1 MLYLI
6 LAICCNAMISIVM
19 RVSKIYTQNQMPM
32 LAMNYVTCCL
42 LAALYAEPGQLLPVQ
57 TAGFGTALWVGAL
70 SGLLYLTSF
79 VLLHWNIRQN
89 GIVLPATFMRL
100 GVLVPAVLAVVLF
113 RETPGLRQLIALLLA
128 GGFTDVMA
136 KVYAYYGQ
144 AALKNQYLV
153 YTFLTALLLCMALIF
168 AKRQRLGK
176 WEALFG
182 ILIGVPN
189 YISSRFLLLSLDS
202 VPAVV
207 AYPTYSVGAIVLIS
221 LAGFAVFHE
230 RFTRRR
236 LAALGVILISLVL
249 LNL

>member
-1 MLYLI
+1 MQI
-6 LAICCNAMISIVM
+6 
-19 RVSKIYTQNQMPM
+19 
-32 LAMNYVTCCL
+32 
-42 LAALYAEPGQLLPVQ
+42 
-57 TAGFGTALWVGAL
+57 AGFGTALWVGAL

-89 GIVLPATFMRL
+89 GVVLPATFMRL

-113 RETPGLRQLIALLLA
+113 RETPGLCQLIGFAGALAAIGLLQFDSASGPVKNRWDLYRPAA
-128 GGFTDVMA
+128 GRGFTDVMA

-144 AALKNQYLV
+144 AALKSQYLV
-153 YTFLTALLLCMALIF
+153 YTVFDGAAFVHGADLCQAAAPGQMGGAFWHFDRCAELYLL
-168 AKRQRLGK
+168 
-176 WEALFG
+176 
-182 ILIGVPN
+182 
-189 YISSRFLLLSLDS
+189 RFLLLSLDS